1 MDVSGGEASATAS
14 EKAGGGGGS
23 TAADGGGGTPS
34 EPKKDSA
41 PAEDSPSWTAIAAE
55 LSELR
60 MRCASL
66 EAERAQ
72 RDVAMARLESRLGSK
87 EDEVQQL
94 REELHS
100 IRSSPGGADG
110 PDQGDSAC

>member
-1 MDVSGGEASATAS
+1 MPARPPAKAELHACPKLRAALRGSEAAVEQRLQRGG
-14 EKAGGGGGS
+14 
-23 TAADGGGGTPS
+23 ADS
-34 EPKKDSA
+34 
-41 PAEDSPSWTAIAAE
+41 TAIAAE

-110 PDQGDSAC
+110 PEEGDSAC